1 MGDIAADRDRRN
13 ISATNVQMEES
24 RRLSAPDEMRN
35 VVTPVSAD
43 RLITD
48 EQMAF
53 LQTVDSPTLANAIEK
68 FNIRDRCEGFIG
80 GRVQCQFP
88 ELGYMVGYALTVTV
102 SNAPGDVAGRT
113 GFWAMFEALD
123 QMPKPS
129 VLVMKDV
136 SGAPHRVAYAGE
148 VMATL
153 AQRLG
158 AVGMVTD
165 GALRDVKEVRALGFH
180 YFMSYPVVSHANFEI
195 LEIGIPVEM
204 DGEIIRTGDLLH
216 GDANG
221 IVVVPQ
227 SVLPG
232 LPDAVADVRDS
243 ERRTME
249 FYKSAGFSLA
259 AAKANRGY

>member
-1 MGDIAADRDRRN
+1 MPF
-13 ISATNVQMEES
+13 V
-24 RRLSAPDEMRN
+24 PD
-35 VVTPVSAD
+35 D
-43 RLITD
+43 RLISA

-68 FNIRDRCEGFIG
+68 FNVRDRCDGFIG
-80 GRVQCQFP
+80 GQIECQFP
-88 ELGYMVGYALTVTV
+88 ELGFMVGYALTVTV
-102 SNAPGDVAGRT
+102 SNAHGEVAGRK
-113 GFWAMFEALD
+113 GFWAMFEALE

-153 AQRLG
+153 SKRLG

-165 GALRDVKEVRALGFH
+165 GALRDVKEVRELGFH
-180 YFMSYPVVSHANFEI
+180 YFMKYPVVSHANFEI
-195 LEIGIPVEM
+195 REIGVPVEM
-204 DGEIIRTGDLLH
+204 DGEVIKTGDILH

-227 SVLPG
+227 AVIAG
-232 LPDAVADVRDS
+232 LPDAVKQVRDT
-243 ERRTME
+243 EKRTMD
-249 FYKSAGFSLA
+249 FYKSDAFTLA
-259 AAKANRGY
+259 DAKANRGY